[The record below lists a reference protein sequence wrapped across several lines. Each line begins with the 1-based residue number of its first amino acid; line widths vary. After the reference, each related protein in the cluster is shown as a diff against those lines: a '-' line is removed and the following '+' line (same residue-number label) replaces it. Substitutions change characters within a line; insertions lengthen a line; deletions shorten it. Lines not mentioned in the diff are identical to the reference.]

1 MPTVGFCCA
10 KSSHAF
16 HPLRE
21 AVCVNLVWPVCGQA
35 LPSLTI
41 WLNYMAKVQQDTT
54 TEEKILGAARKVFI
68 SKGMAGAR
76 MQDIADEAGINKALL
91 HYYFRSKEK
100 LFETIF
106 KELSLQFLPRINSL
120 FESDL
125 SLFQKIEIF
134 CGEYISKMLENPFI
148 PLFIVNE
155 INKQPD
161 VFLKKMW
168 AGKKPMVGKLIQQ
181 IDEEVKKGNIK
192 KIHPAQLLLNMVSMC
207 IFPFIGKPLCQMV
220 MGINETGYRQL
231 MEERKQL
238 VPQFI
243 IESIRK

>member
-1 MPTVGFCCA
+1 
-10 KSSHAF
+10 
-16 HPLRE
+16 
-21 AVCVNLVWPVCGQA
+21 
-35 LPSLTI
+35 
-41 WLNYMAKVQQDTT
+41 MAKIQQDAT
-54 TEEKILGAARKVFI
+54 TEERILAAARKVFI

-91 HYYFRSKEK
+91 HYYFRSKER

-120 FESDL
+120 FESEL
-125 SLFQKIEIF
+125 SLFQKIETF
-134 CGEYISKMLENPFI
+134 CDVYISKMLENPFL

-192 KIHPAQLLLNMVSMC
+192 RIHPAQLLLNMVSMC

-220 MGINETGYRQL
+220 MGINETSYRQL

>member
-1 MPTVGFCCA
+1 
-10 KSSHAF
+10 
-16 HPLRE
+16 
-21 AVCVNLVWPVCGQA
+21 
-35 LPSLTI
+35 
-41 WLNYMAKVQQDTT
+41 MAKIQQDAT
-54 TEEKILGAARKVFI
+54 TEERILAAARKVFI
-68 SKGMAGAR
+68 SRGMAGAR

-106 KELSLQFLPRINSL
+106 KELSLQFLPRINAL

-134 CGEYISKMLENPFI
+134 CAEYISKMLENPFL

-168 AGKKPMVGKLIQQ
+168 AGKKPIVGKLVQQ

-220 MGINETGYRQL
+220 MGINETVYRQL

>member
-1 MPTVGFCCA
+1 
-10 KSSHAF
+10 
-16 HPLRE
+16 
-21 AVCVNLVWPVCGQA
+21 
-35 LPSLTI
+35 
-41 WLNYMAKVQQDTT
+41 MAKIRQDAT
-54 TEEKILGAARKVFI
+54 TEDRILAAARKVFI
-68 SKGMAGAR
+68 SRGMAGAR

-106 KELSLQFLPRINSL
+106 KELSLQFLPRINAL

-134 CGEYISKMLENPFI
+134 CAEYISKMLENPFI

-168 AGKKPMVGKLIQQ
+168 AGKKPIVGKLIQQ